1 MKIESS
7 KLKVALSVY
16 FGSVFIVAVIFFT
29 TSLFGA
35 PQIVAPQCEFKNIS
49 AHETS
54 KQKVTIH
61 NPTRQPLQL
70 IGAMVPCTL
79 CGCAST
85 EGLPIT
91 IPTGRSGR
99 FYVLFKATA
108 AGQFKTEL
116 ELYTDNP
123 YQPVVHLQLRG
134 NVEQSAESGK

>member
-1 MKIESS
+1 MKIPSS

-16 FGSVFIVAVIFFT
+16 FGGVFIVAVIFFT

-35 PQIVAPQCEFKNIS
+35 PQIVAPQCEFKNIP

-61 NPTRQPLQL
+61 NPTGQPIQF

-79 CGCAST
+79 YGCAST

-91 IPTGRSGR
+91 IPSGQSGS
-99 FYVLFKATA
+99 FSVLFKATA
-108 AGQFKTEL
+108 AGQFKTEI

-123 YQPVVHLQLRG
+123 EQTVVHLQVRG
-134 NVEQSAESGK
+134 NVKQSAESGK